1 MKHFIIVLV
10 VAMITLAIM
19 FAIYRPDLLEDIW
32 LWIIGLIGP
41 IIGITQ
47 ELIKSIN
54 KFFKKLDESPG
65 D

>member
-1 MKHFIIVLV
+1 MKHFIIVFT

-41 IIGITQ
+41 IIGFTQ
-47 ELIKSIN
+47 ELIKSIH
-54 KFFKKLDESPG
+54 KFIKRLDNTA
-65 D
+65 